1 MALAKR
7 NYRTDPLEDLESDEE
22 FLARFSHDETELRE
36 AIAHLIRR
44 RELLRDCEIE
54 MLEDQCEKLME
65 RITKAK
71 QRILL
76 EELEC
81 FKEVL
86 RLHKRLLKHDQS

>member
-1 MALAKR
+1 MALSKR
-7 NYRTDPLEDLESDEE
+7 PYRKDPLEDFECTEE
-22 FLARFSHDETELRE
+22 FLARFSHDEAELRE
-36 AIAHLIRR
+36 AISHLIRH

-86 RLHKRLLKHDQS
+86 RLHKRLMEHDQS